1 MKLNIYL
8 IGAFFGML
16 ILASSCSNEDDNE
29 ISVSKDKW
37 YWGYFKGTINGEEI
51 SLENLWD
58 DDLPVRTVS
67 KHIISYY
74 PSEENKLDSLRKIK
88 TVIGISTGITYSEN
102 KAIRIN
108 LFNLYKGIRFV
119 TNSTKVD
126 FIYDGIQITQDTH
139 SYEYENR
146 YIRYIPKKET
156 PFKVEITNITYAD
169 DTNTNPIIEADLN
182 GVLYRS
188 DNPKD
193 SIVVK
198 GSYGTR

>member
-74 PSEENKLDSLRKIK
+74 PSEENKLDSLRK
-88 TVIGISTGITYSEN
+88 
-102 KAIRIN
+102 
-108 LFNLYKGIRFV
+108 
-119 TNSTKVD
+119 
-126 FIYDGIQITQDTH
+126 
-139 SYEYENR
+139 
-146 YIRYIPKKET
+146 
-156 PFKVEITNITYAD
+156 
-169 DTNTNPIIEADLN
+169 
-182 GVLYRS
+182 
-188 DNPKD
+188 
-193 SIVVK
+193 
-198 GSYGTR
+198 

>member
-29 ISVSKDKW
+29 ISVSN
-37 YWGYFKGTINGEEI
+37 FKGTINGEEI

-139 SYEYENR
+139 SDEYENR